1 MSGGIFPLSG
11 HGPRKSPL
19 HTSACHTYDNTNQ
32 GVVSVVTFLVGGVGD
47 LGTNVSEYVCAEIG
61 CPPWQ
66 LNGGCIEGYCP
77 RQ

>member
-19 HTSACHTYDNTNQ
+19 QTSACHTYDNTNQ

-47 LGTNVSEYVCAEIG
+47 GGTNVRSQVMSRNMCV
-61 CPPWQ
+61 Q
-66 LNGGCIEGYCP
+66 
-77 RQ
+77 R